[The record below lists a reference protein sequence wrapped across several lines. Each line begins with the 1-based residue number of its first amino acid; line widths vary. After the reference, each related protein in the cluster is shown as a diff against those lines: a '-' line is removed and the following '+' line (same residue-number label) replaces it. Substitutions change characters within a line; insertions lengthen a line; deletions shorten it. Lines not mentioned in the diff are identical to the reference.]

1 MMNHPRH
8 DIATAADI
16 RVLVD
21 AYCEKL
27 RSQPYLSSLF
37 DQLSARDW
45 RRHLFM
51 MEHFWN
57 SVLLGSASF
66 TGHPLILH
74 ALLPDQQAQAPQWVH
89 LFHEAVEEHFTGPT
103 AAAAKAFAQKMVRI
117 FAYPAITN

>member
-1 MMNHPRH
+1 MTHPKH
-8 DIATAADI
+8 DIASSADI

-27 RSQPYLSSLF
+27 RSQPYLSGLF
-37 DQLSARDW
+37 DKLSPRDW
-45 RRHLFM
+45 DQHLFM
-51 MEHFWN
+51 MERFWN
-57 SVLLGSASF
+57 SVLLKSASF

-117 FAYPAITN
+117 FAYPAAGS